1 MWTAAVFTM
10 IIFLRTSN
18 LDGRPPSYEAACLCG
33 CLPMRLPAY
42 EAVYRRKLP
51 TYSIRLF
58 SPELLT
64 LEDERLHLVTASS

>member
-1 MWTAAVFTM
+1 
-10 IIFLRTSN
+10 
-18 LDGRPPSYEAACLCG
+18 
-33 CLPMRLPAY
+33 MRLPAY